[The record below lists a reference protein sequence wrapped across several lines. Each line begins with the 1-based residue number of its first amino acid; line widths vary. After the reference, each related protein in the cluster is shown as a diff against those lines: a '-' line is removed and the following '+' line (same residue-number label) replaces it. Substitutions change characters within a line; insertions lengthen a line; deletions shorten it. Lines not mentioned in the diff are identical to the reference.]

1 MPNAIEVDKLRK
13 VYRVSERAPGL
24 AGAVRQ
30 LFAPSYRERMAVRDV
45 SFSIAAGERVAFVG
59 QNGAGKSTTIKLL
72 SGILHPD
79 GGHARVAGHV
89 PWRERVQLSYR
100 IGTVFGQRSQLWYH
114 LPVLDTFELL
124 RHVYDQRTAAY
135 DARRATLI
143 EAFGIGPHLHKPVRQ
158 LSLGE
163 RMRCEI
169 VASLLHAPDVL
180 FLDEPTIGL
189 DVAAKATIREV
200 VRDESLR
207 FGRTLLLTSH
217 DTADM
222 ERVCERVIV
231 IHDGSILLDET
242 LAQLRQRYI
251 REKRITLQVAE
262 AAPRLSLPHARVVE
276 SGPHRLVLELDVAR
290 MPVEA
295 LLQAV
300 LRTLQVQDITIEDP
314 PMDEIVAAIYREAT
328 ARREVAS

>member
-1 MPNAIEVDKLRK
+1 MSYAVEVESLRK
-13 VYRVSERAPGL
+13 VYRVSERPAGF
-24 AGAVRQ
+24 AGALRQ
-30 LFAPSYRERMAVRDV
+30 LVAPAYREQCAVRDV
-45 SFSIAAGERVAFVG
+45 SFTIAAGERIAFVG
-59 QNGAGKSTTIKLL
+59 QNGAGKSTTLKLL
-72 SGILHPD
+72 SGILQPD
-79 GGHARVAGHV
+79 GGHARVAGFV
-89 PWRERVQLSYR
+89 PWRERAQLSYR

-124 RHVYDQRTAAY
+124 RHVYDQHEPAY
-135 DARRATLI
+135 DVRRSMLI
-143 EAFGIGPHLHKPVRQ
+143 EAFAIGPHLRKPVRQ

-169 VASLLHAPDVL
+169 VASLLHAPEVL

-231 IHDGSILLDET
+231 IHEGSLVLDEPI
-242 LAQLRQRYI
+242 ARLRQRFI

-262 AAPRLSLPHARVVE
+262 ATPSLSLPHVRVVE
-276 SGPHRLVLELDVAR
+276 SAPHRLVLELDLVH
-290 MPVEA
+290 MSVEA
-295 LLQAV
+295 LLQEV
-300 LRTLQVQDITIEDP
+300 LRTLQVQDLTIEDP
-314 PMDEIVAAIYREAT
+314 PMDEIVQAIYREAVPQQE
-328 ARREVAS
+328 AAS

>member
-1 MPNAIEVDKLRK
+1 MSNAIEVEGLRK
-13 VYRVSERAPGL
+13 VYRASVRAPGL
-24 AGAVRQ
+24 MGSFRQ
-30 LFAPSYRERMAVRDV
+30 LLQPTYREHVAVRDV

-72 SGILHPD
+72 SGILQPD
-79 GGHARVAGHV
+79 AGKARVVGFV
-89 PWRERVQLSYR
+89 PWRERTQLSYR

-124 RHVYDQRTAAY
+124 RHVYDQDGEAY
-135 DARRATLI
+135 RARSAMLI
-143 EAFGIGPHLHKPVRQ
+143 EAFSIGPHLHKPVRQ

-163 RMRCEI
+163 RMRCEL

-231 IHDGSILLDET
+231 IHDGGIVLDEP
-242 LAQLRQRYI
+242 LARLRQRYI

-262 AAPRLSLPHARVVE
+262 AAPVLDLPHVRVVE
-276 SGPHRLVLELDVAR
+276 SAPHRLVLELDVTR
-290 MPVEA
+290 MPVDA
-295 LLQAV
+295 LLHAV
-300 LRTLQVQDITIEDP
+300 LRTLQVQDLTVEDP
-314 PMDEIVAAIYREAT
+314 PMDEIVAAIYARGSEA
-328 ARREVAS
+328 AS